1 MTYPFNLKIG
11 GEAGFGIMSAGEAV
25 AKIATRSGYQ
35 IFEYAEYPSIIR
47 GGHNVVQVTISPEPV
62 YAQYMPTHVLV
73 AFNQETINLH
83 QDELVDGSLVMFDAD
98 KGMQLPETLAQVTGI
113 HVPFNALAT
122 THGGSTL
129 MRNTVA
135 LGALVAL
142 VEGNL
147 AELFAL
153 IEEEFGRKSER
164 IVKANQNCAQ
174 AGFDHI
180 QTEYAQVCQPLLVPR
195 PVNNVPMVLTANEAI
210 ALGSIAAGMQ
220 FSAIYPMTP
229 TSNILHTLAPFQ
241 EKYNYI
247 YKQPEDEISAIN
259 MALGAAHAG
268 ARAMV
273 ATAGGGF
280 NLMAEGYG
288 LAGITELP
296 IVIIVG
302 MRGGPATG
310 LPTWTE
316 QADLRFVLHASQ
328 GDFPR
333 IVLAAG
339 DAQEAFDQTML
350 AFNLADKYQTPVVI
364 LVDKHICECQVSLP
378 PFDTSTYTIDRG
390 KFTPDYVESFARYAP
405 SDDGISLRST
415 PGSGN
420 HFIANSDEHDE
431 HGYSSES
438 AQNRVEQMSKRMRKL
453 AVCAQQDMQVPQ
465 LYGPQDAPITLVSWG
480 SNKGAILEAMRAL
493 PQVNFLHLTWMNP
506 FPAQAV
512 QELLQGAQYLVC
524 IENSYSAQLRGLV
537 REHTGIMILDT
548 LQKYDGRPFYPEE
561 IIAKVTSINT

>member
-1 MTYPFNLKIG
+1 MTYPFTLKIG
-11 GEAGFGIMSAGEAV
+11 GEAGFGIMSAGLAM

-35 IFEYAEYPSIIR
+35 IFSYAEYPSIIR
-47 GGHNVVQVTISPEPV
+47 GGHNVVQVTISPEPI
-62 YAQYMPTHVLV
+62 YAQYQPTHVLV

-83 QDELVDGSLVMFDAD
+83 QDELVDGSHVIFDAD
-98 KGMQLPETLAQVTGI
+98 KGMSVPELPVSVNAL

-135 LGALVAL
+135 LGALIAL
-142 VEGNL
+142 VEGEL
-147 AELFAL
+147 SMLFAL
-153 IEEEFGRKSER
+153 IEEEFGGKSER
-164 IVKANQNCAQ
+164 IVRANQQCTQ
-174 AGFDHI
+174 AGYDLVKT
-180 QTEYAQVCQPLLVPR
+180 QYAQSCQAVLTPR
-195 PVNNVPMVLTANEAI
+195 PVDVVPMVLTANESV
-210 ALGSIAAGMQ
+210 ALGAIAAGMQ

-241 EKYNYI
+241 DKYNYI

-333 IVLAAG
+333 FVLAAG
-339 DAQEAFDQTML
+339 DAQEAHEQTLL

-364 LVDKHICECQVSLP
+364 LVDKHICECQISLP
-378 PFDTSTYTIDRG
+378 PFDTSAYVIDRG
-390 KFTPDYVESFARYAP
+390 KYTREKVEGFARYAL
-405 SDDGISLRST
+405 SEDGVSLRST

-420 HFIANSDEHDE
+420 HFIANSDEHNE

-438 AQNRVEQMSKRMRKL
+438 AQNRIDQMNKRMHKL
-453 AVCAQQDMQVPQ
+453 QVCAAQDMQPPQ
-465 LYGPQDAPITLVSWG
+465 LFGPTDAEVTLVSWG
-480 SNKGAILEAMRAL
+480 SNKGAILEAMRVL
-493 PQVNFLHLTWMNP
+493 PHVNFLHLTWMNP
-506 FPAQAV
+506 FPTEAV
-512 QELLQGAQYLVC
+512 TRMLKNAKYLIC
-524 IENSYSAQLRGLV
+524 IENNFSGQLKGLI

-561 IIAKVTSINT
+561 IITKVESVTK

>member
-1 MTYPFNLKIG
+1 MTYPYTIKIG
-11 GEAGFGIMSAGEAV
+11 GEAGFGIMSAGSAV

-35 IFEYAEYPSIIR
+35 LFSYAEYPSIIR
-47 GGHNVVQVTISPEPV
+47 GGHNVVQITLAPEPV
-62 YAQYMPTHVLV
+62 YAQYQPTQVLV
-73 AFNQETINLH
+73 AFNQETIDLH
-83 QDELVDGSLVMFDAD
+83 QHELIEGSVVIFDED
-98 KGMQLPETLAQVTGI
+98 KGMRLPTVSVDVIGV

-122 THGGSTL
+122 TFGGSTL

-135 LGALVAL
+135 LGALMAL
-142 VEGNL
+142 VDGDL
-147 AELFAL
+147 SLLFAL
-153 IEEEFGRKSER
+153 IEEEFGKKSER
-164 IVKANQNCAQ
+164 IARANQSCAQ
-174 AGFDHI
+174 AGYDHI
-180 QTEYAQVCQPLLVPR
+180 KTNYPQSCQAVLAPR
-195 PVNNVPMVLTANEAI
+195 PVEVPPMVLTANEAI
-210 ALGSIAAGMQ
+210 ALGAIAAGMQ

-241 EKYNYI
+241 DKYNYI

-350 AFNLADKYQTPVVI
+350 AFNLADTYQTPVVV
-364 LVDKHICECQVSLP
+364 LVDKHICECLISLP
-378 PFDTSTYTIDRG
+378 PFDVSAYMIDRG
-390 KFTPDYVESFARYAP
+390 KLTFDQVDGFARYTP
-405 SDDGISLRST
+405 GEDGVSLRSV

-420 HFIANSDEHDE
+420 HFIANSDEHNE

-438 AQNRVEQMSKRMRKL
+438 ATNRVDQMNKRMSKL
-453 AVCAQQDMQVPQ
+453 ALCAANDMPQPQ
-465 LYGPQDAPITLVSWG
+465 LFGPSAAPITIVSWG
-480 SNKGAILEAMRAL
+480 SNKGAILEAMRQL
-493 PQVNFLHLTWMNP
+493 PQVNFMHLTWMNP

-512 QELLQGAQYLVC
+512 QAMLEKANYLVC
-524 IENSYSAQLRGLV
+524 IENSYSAQLRGLI
-537 REHTGIMILDT
+537 REQTGILILDT

-561 IIAKVTSINT
+561 IIAKINSIGI

>member
-1 MTYPFNLKIG
+1 MQYPYSIKIG
-11 GEAGFGIMSAGEAV
+11 GEAGFGIMSAGSTV

-35 IFEYAEYPSIIR
+35 IFSYAEYPSIVR
-47 GGHNVVQVTISPEPV
+47 GGHNVVQITFAPQPV
-62 YAQYMPTHVLV
+62 YAQYQPTQLLV
-73 AFNQETINLH
+73 AFNQETIELH
-83 QDELVDGSLVMFDAD
+83 QHELVEGSLVLFDAD
-98 KGMQLPETLAQVTGI
+98 KGMSLPQQPFQVTGI
-113 HVPFNALAT
+113 HVPFNHLAT
-122 THGGSTL
+122 IHGGSTL

-142 VEGNL
+142 LDGEL
-147 AELFAL
+147 SLLFAL

-164 IVKANQNCAQ
+164 IVRANQNCAQ
-174 AGFDHI
+174 AGYDHVKTHYI
-180 QTEYAQVCQPLLVPR
+180 ESCQSVLAPKAMEMP
-195 PVNNVPMVLTANEAI
+195 PMVLTANEAI
-210 ALGSIAAGMQ
+210 ALGAIAAGMQ

-241 EKYNYI
+241 DKYSYI

-259 MALGAAHAG
+259 MALGAAFAG
-268 ARAMV
+268 ARSFV

-296 IVIIVG
+296 IVIVVG

-350 AFNLADKYQTPVVI
+350 AFNLADRYQTPVVI
-364 LVDKHICECQVSLP
+364 LVDKHICECAISLP
-378 PFDTSTYTIDRG
+378 PFDVSSYVVDRG
-390 KFTPDYVESFARYAP
+390 KLTFDEVEDFARYAL
-405 SDDGISLRST
+405 SDDGVSLRSV

-420 HFIANSDEHDE
+420 HFIANSDEHNE

-438 AQNRVEQMSKRMRKL
+438 ATNRVDQMNKRMSKL
-453 AVCAQQDMQVPQ
+453 DACAKNDMAAPQ
-465 LYGPQDAPITLVSWG
+465 LIGPSDAPITIVSWG
-480 SNKGAILEAMRAL
+480 SNKGAILEALRQL
-493 PQVNFLHLTWMNP
+493 PQANFLHLTWMNP
-506 FPAQAV
+506 FPVEAV
-512 QELLQGAQYLVC
+512 TNILSNAQYLIC
-524 IENSYSAQLRGLV
+524 IENNYSSQLKGLI
-537 REHTGIMILDT
+537 REHTGILILDT
-548 LQKYDGRPFYPEE
+548 LQKFDGRPFYPEE
-561 IIAKVTSINT
+561 IIAKINSIGN

>member
-1 MTYPFNLKIG
+1 MTYPYTIKIG
-11 GEAGFGIMSAGEAV
+11 GEAGFGIMSAGSAV

-35 IFEYAEYPSIIR
+35 LFSYAEYPSIIR
-47 GGHNVVQVTISPEPV
+47 GGHNVVQITLAPEPV
-62 YAQYMPTHVLV
+62 YAQYQPTQVLV
-73 AFNQETINLH
+73 AFNQETIDLH
-83 QDELVDGSLVMFDAD
+83 KHELIEGSVVIYDED
-98 KGMQLPETLAQVTGI
+98 KGMRLPTVSVDVKGV

-122 THGGSTL
+122 TFGGSTL

-135 LGALVAL
+135 LGTLMALVDGDL
-142 VEGNL
+142 SL
-147 AELFAL
+147 LFAL
-153 IEEEFGRKSER
+153 IEEEFGKKSPR
-164 IVKANQNCAQ
+164 IVKANQQCAQ
-174 AGFDHI
+174 AGYDHI
-180 QTEYAQVCQPLLVPR
+180 KTNYPHSVQHALTPR
-195 PVNNVPMVLTANEAI
+195 PVDVPPMVLTANEAI
-210 ALGSIAAGMQ
+210 ALGAIAAGMQ

-241 EKYNYI
+241 DKYNYI

-350 AFNLADKYQTPVVI
+350 AFNLADTYQTPVVV
-364 LVDKHICECQVSLP
+364 LVDKHICECLISLP
-378 PFDTSTYTIDRG
+378 PFDVSAYVIDRG
-390 KFTPDYVESFARYAP
+390 KLTFDQVDGFARFAP
-405 SDDGISLRST
+405 GEDGVSLRSV

-420 HFIANSDEHDE
+420 HFIANSDEHNE

-438 AQNRVEQMSKRMRKL
+438 ATNRVDQMNKRMSKL
-453 AVCAQQDMQVPQ
+453 ALCAANDMPQPQ
-465 LYGPQDAPITLVSWG
+465 LFGPSTAPITIVSWG
-480 SNKGAILEAMRAL
+480 SNKGAILEAMRQL
-493 PQVNFLHLTWMNP
+493 PQVNFMHLAWMNP

-512 QELLQGAQYLVC
+512 QAMLEKANYLIC
-524 IENSYSAQLRGLV
+524 IENSYSAQLRGLI
-537 REHTGIMILDT
+537 REQTGILILDT

-561 IIAKVTSINT
+561 IIAKINSIGI

>member
-1 MTYPFNLKIG
+1 MTYPYTIKIG
-11 GEAGFGIMSAGEAV
+11 GEAGFGIMSAGVAV

-35 IFEYAEYPSIIR
+35 LFNYAEYPSIVR
-47 GGHNVVQVTISPEPV
+47 GGHNVVHITISPEPV
-62 YAQYMPTHVLV
+62 YAQYQPTQLLV
-73 AFNQETINLH
+73 AFNQETIALH
-83 QDELVDGSLVMFDAD
+83 QHELIDESVVIYDGD
-98 KGMQLPETLAQVTGI
+98 KGMHMPELPVRLNGV

-122 THGGSTL
+122 TFGGSTL

-142 VEGNL
+142 VDGQL
-147 AELFAL
+147 AMLFAL
-153 IEEEFGRKSER
+153 IEEEFGKKSER
-164 IVKANQNCAQ
+164 IVRANQRCAQ
-174 AGFDHI
+174 AGYDHV
-180 QTEYAQVCQPLLVPR
+180 TAQYPHLCQAVLAPQPVEVP
-195 PVNNVPMVLTANEAI
+195 PMVLTANEAI
-210 ALGSIAAGMQ
+210 ALGAIAAGMQ

-241 EKYNYI
+241 DTYNYI

-339 DAQEAFDQTML
+339 DAQEAFEQTML
-350 AFNLADKYQTPVVI
+350 AFNLADTYQTPVVV
-364 LVDKHICECQVSLP
+364 LVDKHICECSISLP
-378 PFDTSTYTIDRG
+378 PFDVSSYVIDRG
-390 KFTPDYVESFARYAP
+390 KLTFDQIDGFARYAP
-405 SDDGISLRST
+405 SEDGISVRSI

-420 HFIANSDEHDE
+420 HFIANSDEHNE
-431 HGYSSES
+431 HGYSSEG
-438 AQNRVEQMSKRMRKL
+438 AANRVDQMNKRMSKL
-453 AVCAQQDMQVPQ
+453 VACANHDMPLPQVF
-465 LYGPQDAPITLVSWG
+465 GPSNAPITIVSWG
-480 SNKGAILEAMRAL
+480 SNKGAILEAMRQL
-493 PQVNFLHLTWMNP
+493 PQVNYLHLTWMNP

-524 IENSYSAQLRGLV
+524 IENSYSAQLRGLI
-537 REHTGIMILDT
+537 REHTGILILDT